1 MSDDRTLSEL
11 IEEIVEKG
19 ATTAE
24 EIHRAIAELPL
35 NVLERLD
42 LFEQAT
48 SEVRKVQDTSI
59 GAIYDLIRNVNHK
72 VAQLSGEL
80 LERRRESSESD

>member
-1 MSDDRTLSEL
+1 MSDDRTLSEQ
-11 IEEIVEKG
+11 IEVMVDKG

-80 LERRRESSESD
+80 LERRQERAEDD

>member
-11 IEEIVEKG
+11 IEEMVDKG

-80 LERRRESSESD
+80 LERRRESAEDD

>member
-11 IEEIVEKG
+11 IEEMVDKG

-80 LERRRESSESD
+80 LERRQERAEDD

>member
-11 IEEIVEKG
+11 IEEMVDKG

-80 LERRRESSESD
+80 LERRQESAEDD